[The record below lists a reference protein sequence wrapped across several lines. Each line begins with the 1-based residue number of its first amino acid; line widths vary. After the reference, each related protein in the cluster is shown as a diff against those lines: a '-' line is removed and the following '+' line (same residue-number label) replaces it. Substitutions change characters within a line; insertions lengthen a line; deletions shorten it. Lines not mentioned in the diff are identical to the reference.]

1 MKTTITKSKLK
12 SLPYGLIVAFA
23 MAWMIECRLPDSLQI
38 VQSAGDGVG
47 SLALTALSA
56 LLVLAFS
63 PTLARLLKHPV
74 SITPLAALCL
84 VSQITYLCL
93 EPWFAASA
101 SIGADFLLAALGIA
115 VTIFQISALIACLVQ
130 FVKVPFFDCLISLV
144 IWQAFVALIQLAET
158 LLQFPLDS
166 YIAPIAIPALLWRF
180 EKARKAPEAES
191 NQSPVNAEQP
201 DLAEF
206 GIETDTDDLCDN
218 TLSEGSHPQRHKA
231 RLPYKLF
238 FVYALCVFSIYLVNG
253 MAGMGF
259 DPLLPG
265 LLAAVALMFGALAI
279 SKQIL
284 PIRKLYY
291 AAIALL
297 EASIVMLSFSSPS
310 TEAVATI
317 LVTASYA
324 VFSSFFF
331 AALCSLCRRSETDSV
346 RIFAGAYLVEH
357 LAAVCGAIVATQI
370 APEKTAFALVVLTAL
385 TAFAFARASTN
396 EDYRNEWGT
405 AKASPHYIDPVRY
418 VQDLA
423 NTCTSVAVQ
432 YSLSPRES
440 DVLLLLAQHKTV
452 PQIAEELYVAQTTV
466 KTHTSSIYKK
476 LGIHSRRE
484 LFALIGI
491 DGTKTN

>member
-1 MKTTITKSKLK
+1 MKKTRGAPKTENDR
-12 SLPYGLIVAFA
+12 PAVN
-23 MAWMIECRLPDSLQI
+23 
-38 VQSAGDGVG
+38 
-47 SLALTALSA
+47 TA
-56 LLVLAFS
+56 
-63 PTLARLLKHPV
+63 
-74 SITPLAALCL
+74 
-84 VSQITYLCL
+84 
-93 EPWFAASA
+93 
-101 SIGADFLLAALGIA
+101 
-115 VTIFQISALIACLVQ
+115 
-130 FVKVPFFDCLISLV
+130 
-144 IWQAFVALIQLAET
+144 
-158 LLQFPLDS
+158 
-166 YIAPIAIPALLWRF
+166 
-180 EKARKAPEAES
+180 
-191 NQSPVNAEQP
+191 QP

-206 GIETDTDDLCDN
+206 GIETDTNDALDN
-218 TLSEGSHPQRHKA
+218 NVFEDAHPQHHKA

-238 FVYALCVFSIYLVNG
+238 FVYSLCLFSIYLVNG
-253 MAGMGF
+253 MADVGF

-291 AAIALL
+291 AAITLL
-297 EASIVMLSFSSPS
+297 EVSVAMLAFSSLS
-310 TEAVATI
+310 SKAIATI

-331 AALCSLCRRSETDSV
+331 TALCSLCRRSETNSV

-440 DVLLLLAQHKTV
+440 DVLLLLVQHKTA

-466 KTHTSSIYKK
+466 KTHTSSVYKK

-491 DGTKTN
+491 DGARAN